1 MCLAGWCILEMVYM
15 TLEMILRWQRQQH
28 GFSTVGTTW
37 PRCVA
42 GLGKEHHRF
51 AWLCSDLGLLFAA
64 TFQIHESSSQVH
76 PKRWWDT
83 SWHHKTAPYQPD
95 SKIIGLSFTF
105 IGAFL
110 AIKSKTPHQVGSSWY
125 TNSISDFHRQH
136 ALCSGQRAKQGL
148 TLVYPSSLC
157 LSCVPFTRKGLSL

>member
-64 TFQIHESSSQVH
+64 TFQIHESSRQVH
-76 PKRWWDT
+76 PKRCWDT

-125 TNSISDFHRQH
+125 TKFHFWLPQT
-136 ALCSGQRAKQGL
+136 ACSVFWSESKAGADA
-148 TLVYPSSLC
+148 
-157 LSCVPFTRKGLSL
+157 GLSLLPLSQLCALHT